1 LIRCQ
6 KQDVI
11 ENNLDMCK
19 SRRLAV
25 HIFQQC
31 YSLYC
36 MMLVTFYTY
45 TVALL

>member
-11 ENNLDMCK
+11 ENDLDMCK

-25 HIFQQC
+25 HIFQQR
-31 YSLYC
+31 YSLCC
-36 MMLVTFYTY
+36 MMLVCFYTY
-45 TVALL
+45 TVTLL